1 MSQPTKRTV
10 KSSTAIMAIL
20 VVVAFCS
27 VSGGSVFDDAKFKL
41 DLRGDPNANAYIDAG
56 EIGNA
61 FDFSAA
67 SPVSAVYGGGNGQ
80 SSISAVQYASQG
92 TAKYGTLPYVSDV
105 SVTSPYSGSAV
116 SRPCLV
122 LPQETKTENGST
134 YWAENGILL
143 PKSAVA
149 PGDSGYVTIYARFK
163 WDGKTSNP
171 NLLVGNGWDGTY
183 GNADNGISVYLNND
197 GNVGVLNNG
206 AMPYCGAKVTAGIWY
221 DLFVVA
227 HNETINSAEKV
238 LANVYLYKSNLGVSP
253 TLTTSVCTNKPMTF
267 SSSKT
272 RLSIGCYLLNAT
284 GWHNPSPDNSG
295 NPRPR
300 AFRGTIADVMLWDH
314 AITTLEMSEVMAGGT
329 RGGEWQI
336 GAANNSADEFGDS
349 NPAAAFEPRTMSW
362 SRLRKTLD
370 ASNPTLSIATT
381 MTSSEHQI
389 SRALTF
395 LPILSGGSAPV
406 EVALNGTTV
415 GEIDLASETSITL
428 PKELW
433 RHDGTA
439 NTITITRSG
448 SASGTIQFDA
458 ISLAPTPTA
467 TSVLDDAFFKL
478 DLRGGASTFT
488 QPGDLGNAFTFSSA
502 SPIVGFMGDQRGPRT
517 YTSDYGNLPAQ
528 ETAAVT
534 NPYYPYT
541 TNTQTVLHFYQDQKS
556 DTTSVRSS
564 IVIPGAAPRGPVQ
577 TFYLRFRWD
586 GKAPA
591 STDNPSY
598 VFQSGNSENGYAAT
612 GVAMY
617 INQTSVTGNATT
629 NACIGFKGS
638 NASDSLTDLMIKA
651 GEWNDVFVTFS
662 QNAGNTAYTA
672 TGTLCKPVA
681 SGDNFSPPSLI
692 TESKTVSKALSF
704 NTENLTIGGYHDS
717 SAGATPT
724 RAFRG
729 LIADFMIWDRALTDE
744 EKIEVMAGQHGAKW
758 RVGAINGSADEFT
771 DADPASV
778 FEPQSM
784 PWRQMRK
791 TLDASHPTLALKS
804 PLAAY
809 ETGKAMILH
818 VDPIF
823 SGTGTSVPVSVAV
836 NGAVIG
842 SFDLAERHNFI
853 IEKRM
858 LKRDGDGNV
867 TVTLTRTETTGS
879 VAIDAITLSGS
890 WQITDDDGAS
900 NGMLNEKYSPQFTF
914 AGDDNP
920 KHSTSSLSV
929 GSNAMSTNFTFGV
942 WMPAGMSGTCGWKF
956 RTKTTSRSNPIDGLD
971 ARHTVY
977 VNGTAVGWHNGW
989 FAANEA
995 FTLDIPAG
1003 TLHDGMNYVQ
1013 WVQTLPTRADQQAV
1027 EGKPGI
1033 FQYYDFWAMDL
1044 ISPTKYGMVIIIR

>member
-1 MSQPTKRTV
+1 MNLSKTFIF
-10 KSSTAIMAIL
+10 STIL
-20 VVVAFCS
+20 AATAATAGVI
-27 VSGGSVFDDAKFKL
+27 DDAKFKL

-56 EIGNA
+56 EVGNA

-67 SPVSAVYGGGNGQ
+67 SPDSVQYGGGNGK
-80 SSISAVQYASQG
+80 SDISAAQYASQG

-105 SVTSPYSGSAV
+105 SVTSPYDGSAV

-122 LPQETKTENGST
+122 LPQEKKTENGST
-134 YWAENGILL
+134 YWAENGVVM
-143 PKSAVA
+143 PNSGVQ
-149 PGDSGYVTIYARFK
+149 PGSSGYVTIYSRFK
-163 WDGKTSNP
+163 WDGNTSSP
-171 NLLVGNGWDGTY
+171 NLLVGNGWNGTY
-183 GNADNGISVYLNND
+183 GSAVNGLSVYLNGS
-197 GNVGVLNNG
+197 GNVGILNNN
-206 AMPYCGAKVTAGIWY
+206 AMPYCGAKVSAGAWY

-227 HNETINSAEKV
+227 RNETINSAEKTV
-238 LANVYLYKSNLGVSP
+238 ADVYLYKANSGGSP
-253 TLTTSVCTNKPMTF
+253 TLTTSVVTNNVMSF
-267 SSSKT
+267 SST
-272 RLSIGCYLLNAT
+272 RLTIGCFLSNST
-284 GWHNPSPDNSG
+284 GWHIPSPDGNG

-300 AFRGTIADVMLWDH
+300 AFRGTIADVMLWDR

-336 GAANNSADEFGDS
+336 GAVNNSADEFGDS
-349 NPAAAFEPRTMSW
+349 NPAAVFEPRTMAW
-362 SRLRKTLD
+362 SRMRKTLD

-381 MTSSEHQI
+381 MTSFEHQM

-406 EVALNGTTV
+406 EVALNGATV

-439 NTITITRSG
+439 NTITVTRSG

-458 ISLAPTPTA
+458 ISLAPAPTT

-556 DTTSVRSS
+556 DTASVRSS
-564 IVIPGAAPRGPVQ
+564 IVIPGAAPHGPVQ

-598 VFQSGNSENGYAAT
+598 VFQSGNSENGYAIT

-629 NACIGFKGS
+629 NGCIGVKGS
-638 NASDSLTDLMIKA
+638 NAADSLTDLMIKA

-672 TGTLCKPVA
+672 TGTLCKPAA

-692 TESKTVSKALSF
+692 TESKSFSKALSF
-704 NTENLTIGGYHDS
+704 NTGNLTIGGYHDS
-717 SAGATPT
+717 SGGANPT

-729 LIADFMIWDRALTDE
+729 LIADFMVWDRALTDE

-771 DADPASV
+771 DTDPAAV

-791 TLDASHPTLALKS
+791 TLDASHPTLTLKS
-804 PLAAY
+804 PLATF
-809 ETGKAMILH
+809 ETGKPMILH

-823 SGTGTSVPVSVAV
+823 TGTGASVPVSVAV
-836 NGAVIG
+836 NGETAG
-842 SFDLAERHNFI
+842 SFDLAQNRNFL
-853 IEKRM
+853 IEKQ
-858 LKRDGDGNV
+858 KWQRDGSGNV
-867 TVTLTRTETTGS
+867 TVALTRTETTGS
-879 VAIDAITLSGS
+879 VAIDALSLSGS
-890 WQITDDDGAS
+890 WQITDDDGGS
-900 NGMLNEKYSPQFTF
+900 NGMLRETYAPSHSF
-914 AGDDNP
+914 ASDNDV
-920 KHSTSSLSV
+920 KHFTSSLSV
-929 GSNAMSTNFTFGV
+929 GASHTNYTFGV
-942 WMPAGMSGTCGWKF
+942 WVPAGMGAECGWRF
-956 RTKTTSRSNPIDGLD
+956 RTATTTRQNNTEGL
-971 ARHTVY
+971 AEEIHELHI
-977 VNGTAVGWHNGW
+977 NGSTIASHVGSFTAYEK
-989 FAANEA
+989 FSA
-995 FTLDIPAG
+995 DIPAG
-1003 TLHDGMNYVQ
+1003 VLHDGMNYVQ
-1013 WVQTLPTRADQQAV
+1013 WVQTSPAKPASGLGS
-1027 EGKPGI
+1027 GKGI
-1033 FQYYDFWAMDL
+1033 YQFYDFWAMDL
-1044 ISPTKYGMVIIIR
+1044 VPPPNAFVIIMR